1 MDFLMSE
8 KQRENV
14 LPPLT
19 PRHVLTDIWFPERLA
34 RDPGI
39 SLE

>member
-19 PRHVLTDIWFPERLA
+19 PCHDLTDIWFPKHLA